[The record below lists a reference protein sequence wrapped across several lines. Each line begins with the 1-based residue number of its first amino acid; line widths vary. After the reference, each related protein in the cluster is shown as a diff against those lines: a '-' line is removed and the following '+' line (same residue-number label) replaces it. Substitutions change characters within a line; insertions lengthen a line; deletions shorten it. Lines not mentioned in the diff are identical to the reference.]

1 MDRELKFPVAT
12 CSYFVGKDES
22 PSGGLRLQ
30 FDSVQNKLM
39 VQVATS
45 SLFGASWM
53 PQEDYRR
60 GAVPEPELPT
70 KQVQ

>member
-1 MDRELKFPVAT
+1 MQLFQSVEMSHRRAGYG
-12 CSYFVGKDES
+12 CSLTAS
-22 PSGGLRLQ
+22 
-30 FDSVQNKLM
+30 NKLM
-39 VQVATS
+39 VQVGAS

-60 GAVPEPELPT
+60 GAVPEEPELPT